1 MELCE
6 NELAN
11 LYKLLSK
18 GNLAEL
24 MECLNQDG
32 LSFVDVGRINIVLNR
47 EGYASPELYFA
58 DELGVIQCEVDLFE
72 SRQLYHA
79 IDDNEIYQ
87 VQGGALYLRYPELL
101 GISAYRGV
109 HNYCKVPLMITN
121 RRIGFVEYIN
131 VNEQGWDDPDKQ
143 FGWFTNMVSALIYKM
158 IQHDLS
164 SQAQLQLRDERLQYQ
179 MLVDLTNSVISRSSK
194 KDLMGAL
201 LEFLYQR
208 FGMCDLSII
217 QSSDGHYGQKSCSY
231 VDGNLVFENHCFSH
245 DDVIKVAVT
254 NNQPVFL
261 QQDALRRLN
270 QSSNVPYFPEAA
282 QTVCVFPLI
291 FRNSTIGYIC
301 YISRVDA
308 CYCMKDIDLFGQIAA
323 RVALAMHSLHVFT
336 ETTRAIPASEYV
348 SIEESYMDYAIFD
361 EVISQSQ
368 VMNHVLDQLAMVA
381 DCDSTVLILGESGTG
396 KELIAKAIHKLSRR
410 SHRPMIKMNCAAIPV
425 GLFES
430 ELFGHERGAFSGAVS
445 QRIGRF
451 EQAHKGTL
459 FLDEIGDMPLE
470 LQPKLLR
477 ALQENEIERV
487 GKNLLIDVD
496 VRIVVATN
504 QDLFSMVQS
513 KEFRDD
519 LFYRLNVFPIEIPAL
534 RERPEDIPLLIKH
547 FTRVISKKMGK
558 NINRIAASDL
568 DVMSRFSWPGNVR
581 ELRNFIERSVILT
594 RGDILSVPIDDLTL
608 RAFKM
613 DASAELAMSEEA
625 SCRPTNVDREAIIEA
640 LRDCNGVIAGPRGA
654 ANRLSVKRTTL
665 LSRMKK
671 MGIQSHD
678 YLSYSS

>member
-1 MELCE
+1 
-6 NELAN
+6 
-11 LYKLLSK
+11 
-18 GNLAEL
+18 
-24 MECLNQDG
+24 
-32 LSFVDVGRINIVLNR
+32 
-47 EGYASPELYFA
+47 
-58 DELGVIQCEVDLFE
+58 
-72 SRQLYHA
+72 
-79 IDDNEIYQ
+79 
-87 VQGGALYLRYPELL
+87 
-101 GISAYRGV
+101 
-109 HNYCKVPLMITN
+109 
-121 RRIGFVEYIN
+121 
-131 VNEQGWDDPDKQ
+131 
-143 FGWFTNMVSALIYKM
+143 
-158 IQHDLS
+158 
-164 SQAQLQLRDERLQYQ
+164 
-179 MLVDLTNSVISRSSK
+179 
-194 KDLMGAL
+194 
-201 LEFLYQR
+201 
-208 FGMCDLSII
+208 
-217 QSSDGHYGQKSCSY
+217 
-231 VDGNLVFENHCFSH
+231 
-245 DDVIKVAVT
+245 
-254 NNQPVFL
+254 
-261 QQDALRRLN
+261 
-270 QSSNVPYFPEAA
+270 
-282 QTVCVFPLI
+282 
-291 FRNSTIGYIC
+291 
-301 YISRVDA
+301 
-308 CYCMKDIDLFGQIAA
+308 
-323 RVALAMHSLHVFT
+323 
-336 ETTRAIPASEYV
+336 
-348 SIEESYMDYAIFD
+348 
-361 EVISQSQ
+361 
-368 VMNHVLDQLAMVA
+368 
-381 DCDSTVLILGESGTG
+381 
-396 KELIAKAIHKLSRR
+396 
-410 SHRPMIKMNCAAIPV
+410 
-425 GLFES
+425 
-430 ELFGHERGAFSGAVS
+430 
-445 QRIGRF
+445 
-451 EQAHKGTL
+451 
-459 FLDEIGDMPLE
+459 LDEIGDMPLE